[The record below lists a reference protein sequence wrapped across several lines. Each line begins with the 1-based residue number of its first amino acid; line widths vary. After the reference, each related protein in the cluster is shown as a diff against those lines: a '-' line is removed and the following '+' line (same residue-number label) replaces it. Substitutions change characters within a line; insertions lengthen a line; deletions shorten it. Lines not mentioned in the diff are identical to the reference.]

1 MIVRDIDLN
10 FDKNILTGD
19 VSVLTDSAAVKQS
32 LKTLMLLGLYEK
44 PFINDLGPNIT
55 GFMFEN
61 YLIGSD
67 AKLKT
72 KIKNV
77 ITKYEKRV
85 KIKNL
90 NVVVNESSN
99 SIDIQLEYYFS
110 GNLTDFF
117 EIRLER
123 TK

>member
-55 GFMFEN
+55 GFMFDN

-85 KIKNL
+85 KIKTL

>member
-85 KIKNL
+85 KIKTL
-90 NVVVNESSN
+90 NVIVNESSN

>member
-55 GFMFEN
+55 GFMFDN

-67 AKLKT
+67 A
-72 KIKNV
+72 IFN
-77 ITKYEKRV
+77 
-85 KIKNL
+85 
-90 NVVVNESSN
+90 
-99 SIDIQLEYYFS
+99 
-110 GNLTDFF
+110 
-117 EIRLER
+117 
-123 TK
+123 

>member
-55 GFMFEN
+55 GFMFDN

-77 ITKYEKRV
+77 IAKYEKRV
-85 KIKNL
+85 KIKTL